1 MTLGVSFEKNIIIK
15 INAICCSVFSVHCR
29 RFLPDARSRSTGGTR
44 SRKRRRKTSGLS
56 WKFAK
61 DTEGERLHWNEC
73 CGQQTSHWWDI
84 YSLIRKINNDCGRE
98 DTSSEE
104 EDLMSGSHLK
114 QALPTIVA
122 ATSVRAYR
130 LPNRCS
136 RNGQHH
142 HKRGEH
148 TPLKSANIV
157 RRRERFVVFL

>member
-1 MTLGVSFEKNIIIK
+1 
-15 INAICCSVFSVHCR
+15 
-29 RFLPDARSRSTGGTR
+29 
-44 SRKRRRKTSGLS
+44 
-56 WKFAK
+56 
-61 DTEGERLHWNEC
+61 
-73 CGQQTSHWWDI
+73 
-84 YSLIRKINNDCGRE
+84 
-98 DTSSEE
+98 
-104 EDLMSGSHLK
+104 MSGSHLK

-157 RRRERFVVFL
+157 RRRERFVVIHQPPTHPSSMGRTFVYDWLAGTSAKRQSASGLITEQDYQNMQRKHKRRRMLESNAADLNTSGITMNDVMMRTYGHASKPEKKKCE